1 MVAAASLTLAAIH
14 GLVWFRQRSALASLM
29 FCLMATSTA
38 GMAACEL
45 WMMSV
50 QSPHEY
56 DKALQCFNVL
66 RWLIT
71 LSMVGF
77 VHYYLGTGRK
87 WLALSVC
94 GLRTVGLFLNF
105 TLTPNIYYSSISEL
119 RQIRFLGQSVT
130 IVEGTPNPLMF
141 VGQFSLI
148 LLAVYLVDATARGY
162 KAGVRR
168 SLVVGTSMLVFVMA
182 LSIQT
187 FFVLWQSMDTP
198 IIASLFFVGIV
209 ATMGLELS
217 NDMVRAAILANNLQN
232 REYELHRERQLT
244 DAIFES
250 APGMLYLHSRDG
262 QIVRWNSQYEKNTG
276 YSSEEAKSMKA
287 EELFRPEDLPKLNR
301 SWDRA
306 FSKGSV
312 ELEVDL
318 IRKDRTSVRHFFTMV
333 RVEVRGKP
341 HLVGI
346 GIDLSS
352 QRALA
357 IETAHRNE
365 EMAQLAQMASM
376 SELSSSLA
384 HELNQPLAIILSN
397 AQAAQRLLSHE
408 SPDMRE
414 LREILDDIVSA
425 DIRAADVIKKLR
437 TILSRGEPALEEVEP
452 VDLFEKALALA
463 QTDLESANV
472 VITKKIANNL
482 PIFHADRIPVEQ
494 VILNLI
500 KNACDAM
507 EDNDPS
513 SRHLHLS
520 CKKDTGFL
528 QFSVQDNGCG
538 LPEDPD
544 RIFDAFHST
553 KPSGLG
559 LGLAISRTI
568 IRAHGGQLWAEPSEK
583 RGAIFHFNIP
593 LDSFNS

>member
-14 GLVWFRQRSALASLM
+14 GLIWFRQRSALASLM

-45 WMMSV
+45 WMMGV

-77 VHYYLGTGRK
+77 VHCYLGTGRK

-94 GLRTVGLFLNF
+94 GVRTVGLFLNF

-119 RQIRFLGQSVT
+119 RQIRFLGQTVT

-141 VGQFSLI
+141 IGQFSLV
-148 LLAVYLVDATARGY
+148 LLAVYLVDATARGH
-162 KAGVRR
+162 KLGIHR
-168 SLVVGTSMLVFVMA
+168 SLVVGTSMLVFVLA

-187 FFVLWQSMDTP
+187 FFVLWESMDTP
-198 IIASLFFVGIV
+198 IVASLFFMGIV

-276 YSSEEAKSMKA
+276 YSSEEAKNMKA
-287 EELFRPEDLPKLNR
+287 EELFRSEDLPKLNR

-318 IRKDRTSVRHFFTMV
+318 IRKDGTPVRHFFTMV

-397 AQAAQRLLSHE
+397 AQAAQRILSHE
-408 SPDMRE
+408 SPDKHE
-414 LREILDDIVSA
+414 LKEILDDIVSA

-452 VDLFEKALALA
+452 ADLFDKALAIA
-463 QTDLESANV
+463 QTELESANV
-472 VITKKIANNL
+472 MITKKIANNL
-482 PIFHADRIPVEQ
+482 PIFYADRIPVEQ

-507 EDNDPS
+507 ENNDPS

-520 CKKDTGFL
+520 CKQDTGFL
-528 QFSVQDNGCG
+528 QFSVKDNGCG

-583 RGAIFHFNIP
+583 RGTIFHFTIP

>member
-14 GLVWFRQRSALASLM
+14 GFVWFRQRNALASLM

-45 WMMSV
+45 WMMNV
-50 QSPHEY
+50 QSPHQY
-56 DKALQCFNVL
+56 NHALQFFNVL

-71 LSMVGF
+71 ISMVGF

-87 WLALSVC
+87 WLAIAIC
-94 GLRTVGLFLNF
+94 GLRTIGLVLNF
-105 TLTPNIYYSSISEL
+105 ILTPNIYYSSITEMRKIS
-119 RQIRFLGQSVT
+119 FLGQSVT

-148 LLAVYLVDATARGY
+148 LLAVYLVDATAR
-162 KAGVRR
+162 AHRERIHR

-182 LSIQT
+182 LSVQT
-187 FFVLWQSMDTP
+187 YLVLWESMDSP
-198 IIASLFFVGIV
+198 ITASLFFMGIV

-217 NDMVRAAILANNLQN
+217 NDMVRAAILASNLQT

-250 APGMLYLHSRDG
+250 APGMLYLHARDG
-262 QIVRWNSQYEKNTG
+262 QIVRWNSQLEKITG
-276 YSSEEAKSMKA
+276 YSSEETKQMKTDA
-287 EELFRPEDLPKLNR
+287 LFRPEDHSKLHR

-306 FSKGSV
+306 FSKGTD

-318 IRKDRTSVRHFFTMV
+318 IRKDGQPVPHFFKMV
-333 RVEVRGKP
+333 RVEVRGKA

-346 GIDLSS
+346 GIDLSNR
-352 QRALA
+352 QALA
-357 IETAHRNE
+357 IETAHHNE

-384 HELNQPLAIILSN
+384 HELNQPLTIILSN
-397 AQAAQRLLSHE
+397 AQAAQRLLSQRA
-408 SPDMRE
+408 PDMQE
-414 LREILDDIVSA
+414 LRDILDDIVTA

-437 TILSRGEPALEEVEP
+437 SILSRGEPALEQVEP
-452 VDLFEKALALA
+452 ADLFEKALALA
-463 QTDLESANV
+463 QTDVAASGVLVS
-472 VITKKIANNL
+472 KKIPKDL
-482 PIFHADRIPVEQ
+482 PVLYADRIPVEQ
-494 VILNLI
+494 VILNII

-507 EDNDPS
+507 EDTPID
-513 SRHLHLS
+513 SRRMTLS
-520 CKKDTGFL
+520 CKQDMGFI
-528 QFSVQDNGCG
+528 QFTVQDSGCG
-538 LPEDPD
+538 LPEDAE

-568 IRAHGGQLWAEPSEK
+568 IRAHGGRLWAERAK
-583 RGAIFHFNIP
+583 DRGTLFHFNLP
-593 LDSFNS
+593 LDAIHS

>member
-14 GLVWFRQRSALASLM
+14 GLIWFRQRSALASLM

-45 WMMSV
+45 WMMGV

-94 GLRTVGLFLNF
+94 GVRTVGLFLNF

-141 VGQFSLI
+141 IGQFSLV
-148 LLAVYLVDATARGY
+148 LLAVYLVDATARGH
-162 KAGVRR
+162 KLGIHR
-168 SLVVGTSMLVFVMA
+168 SLVVGTSMLVFVLA

-187 FFVLWQSMDTP
+187 FFVLWESMDTP
-198 IIASLFFVGIV
+198 IVASLFFMGIV

-276 YSSEEAKSMKA
+276 YSSEEAKNMKA
-287 EELFRPEDLPKLNR
+287 EELFRSEDLPKLNR

-318 IRKDRTSVRHFFTMV
+318 IRKDGTPVRHFFTMV

-397 AQAAQRLLSHE
+397 AQAAQRILSHE
-408 SPDMRE
+408 SPDKHE
-414 LREILDDIVSA
+414 LKEILDDIVSA

-452 VDLFEKALALA
+452 ADLFDKALAIA
-463 QTDLESANV
+463 QTELESANV
-472 VITKKIANNL
+472 MITKKIANNL
-482 PIFHADRIPVEQ
+482 PIFYADRIPVEQ

-507 EDNDPS
+507 ENNDPS

-520 CKKDTGFL
+520 CKQDTGFL
-528 QFSVQDNGCG
+528 QFSVKDNGCG

-583 RGAIFHFNIP
+583 RGTIFHFTIP

>member
-1 MVAAASLTLAAIH
+1 MVASASLTLAAIH
-14 GLVWFRQRSALASLM
+14 GFVWYRQRSALASLM
-29 FCLMATSTA
+29 FCLMATATA

-56 DKALQCFNVL
+56 NHALQCFNIL
-66 RWLIT
+66 RWMIT

-77 VHYYLGTGRK
+77 VHYYLGTGRM

-94 GLRTVGLFLNF
+94 GVRTLGLLLNF

-119 RQIRFLGQSVT
+119 RKIMFLGKSVT

-148 LLAVYLVDATARGY
+148 LLAVYLVDATVRGHRL
-162 KAGVRR
+162 GIHR
-168 SLVVGTSMLVFVMA
+168 SLIVGTSMLVFVMA
-182 LSIQT
+182 LSVQT
-187 FFVLWQSMDTP
+187 FLVLWESMDTP
-198 IIASLFFVGIV
+198 ITTSIFFMGII

-250 APGMLYLHSRDG
+250 APGMLYLHAREG
-262 QIVRWNSQYEKNTG
+262 QIVRWNSQHEKITG
-276 YSSEEAKSMKA
+276 YSNEETKLMKA
-287 EELFRPEDLPKLNR
+287 EDLFLPEDLPKLNR

-306 FSKGSV
+306 FSKGSDEV
-312 ELEVDL
+312 VVDL
-318 IRKDRTSVRHFFTMV
+318 IRKDGQAIRHLFTMV

-346 GIDLSS
+346 GVDLSS

-357 IETAHRNE
+357 IESAHHNE

-376 SELSSSLA
+376 SELSSSIA
-384 HELNQPLAIILSN
+384 HELNQPLTIILSN
-397 AQAAQRLLSHE
+397 AQAAQRLLTHE
-408 SPDMRE
+408 KPDIKE
-414 LREILDDIVSA
+414 LQEILDDIVSA

-437 TILSRGEPALEEVEP
+437 TILSRGEPTLELVDP
-452 VDLFEKALALA
+452 MDLFDNAISLA
-463 QTDLESANV
+463 QADVDASGV
-472 VITKKIANNL
+472 FISKKITSNL
-482 PIFHADRIPVEQ
+482 PQLYADRIPVEQ
-494 VILNLI
+494 VLLNLI

-507 EDNDPS
+507 EGTAPP
-513 SRHLHLS
+513 SRHLSLS
-520 CKKDTGFL
+520 CKKDSGFI

-538 LPEDPD
+538 LPEDFG

-568 IRAHGGQLWAEPSEK
+568 IRAHGGQLWAEPAK
-583 RGAIFHFNIP
+583 DRGAIFHFTLP
-593 LDSFNS
+593 LDASNS